1 MYERNGVETIVD
13 SDGILRLNKKH
24 IEEGLNHKDLRVTTV
39 KYFPDYRK
47 HRYEIVDGPIKQ
59 PNINFI

>member
-24 IEEGLNHKDLRVTTV
+24 IEEGLNHKNLRVTKV
-39 KYFPDYRK
+39 K
-47 HRYEIVDGPIKQ
+47 
-59 PNINFI
+59 